1 MRKRRQAKDFM
12 GHIVQRFSGKLH
24 IFKQKKKYREQQ
36 LRDKEWGPFGNGGLL
51 SLERLTAQEHESVL
65 EAINAEQAVVVAQ
78 SQGNRSR
85 VEVTRTEMRT
95 LVPWRPHMR
104 DSEQWLDD
112 KLMEMGLRLIVDDA
126 NAQGQK
132 VAMVNSFF
140 FTRLTRGGY
149 DYAAVRRWTRR
160 IAVQELDALLVPL
173 HQGVHWA
180 LGVVNLRMR
189 RFEAY
194 DSLHA
199 GPCIKHYCATL
210 ARWLKDEEP
219 PLHDNRQKL
228 GRKYTPGQCLCST

>member
-1 MRKRRQAKDFM
+1 M
-12 GHIVQRFSGKLH
+12 
-24 IFKQKKKYREQQ
+24 Q
-36 LRDKEWGPFGNGGLL
+36 LDALVVPLL
-51 SLERLTAQEHESVL
+51 MQLDAL
-65 EAINAEQAVVVAQ
+65 VVPLLMQLDALVVPLLMQLDALVVPLLMQ
-78 SQGNRSR
+78 LD
-85 VEVTRTEMRT
+85 T
-95 LVPWRPHMR
+95 LVVP
-104 DSEQWLDD
+104 L
-112 KLMEMGLRLIVDDA
+112 LM
-126 NAQGQK
+126 Q
-132 VAMVNSFF
+132 
-140 FTRLTRGGY
+140 
-149 DYAAVRRWTRR
+149 
-160 IAVQELDALLVPL
+160 LDALLVPL